1 MMDSWLAPSPRRA
14 LNALGA
20 SPQIPLGTYCPSF
33 TWRPG
38 EAEGLYQGWS
48 VLWDEWT
55 GHGVRMDGRESL
67 RLADPATRTGKRDQL
82 EAERA
87 DCLGAG
93 VWKRRG
99 QCSF

>member
-1 MMDSWLAPSPRRA
+1 
-14 LNALGA
+14 
-20 SPQIPLGTYCPSF
+20 
-33 TWRPG
+33 
-38 EAEGLYQGWS
+38 
-48 VLWDEWT
+48 
-55 GHGVRMDGRESL
+55 MDGRESL